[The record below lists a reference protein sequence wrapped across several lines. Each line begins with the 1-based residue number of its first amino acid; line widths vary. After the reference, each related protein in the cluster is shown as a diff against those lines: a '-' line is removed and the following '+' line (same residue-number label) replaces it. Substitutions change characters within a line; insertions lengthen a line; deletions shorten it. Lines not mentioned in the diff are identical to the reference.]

1 VLAVAVVLTKETRM
15 SKRLEAAV
23 DNQEELTA
31 ILQQVAAVSTTQVM
45 AAEAAV
51 VAVATMAV

>member
-1 VLAVAVVLTKETRM
+1 MAVVLTKETRM

-51 VAVATMAV
+51 VAVVTTAV